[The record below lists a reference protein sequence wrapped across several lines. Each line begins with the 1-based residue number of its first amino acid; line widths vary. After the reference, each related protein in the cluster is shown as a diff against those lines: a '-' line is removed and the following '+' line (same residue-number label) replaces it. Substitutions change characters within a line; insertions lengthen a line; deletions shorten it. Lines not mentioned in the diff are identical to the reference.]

1 LSPDRTPTLVR
12 LVQISVPRGKR
23 EATLGVLDN
32 EGIDYVVNDESS
44 GRDIAAVVTFPLPT
58 NAVEPVLEELRGVGL
73 NDDTYTVITE
83 ANTVISRDFEA
94 LEDRYAEEKDE
105 DRIAREEL
113 TAKAEALA
121 PSLTNYVLLTVIS
134 AVIAT
139 AGLLLDSPAVV
150 VGSMVIAPLIG
161 PAMTANVGTVVD
173 DNELFIRGV
182 KLQAFGLLLAIASAT
197 VFAVLVR
204 TANVVPPIADVTS
217 VGQVRE
223 RVAPDFLSLVVA
235 LGAGAAGVLS
245 LTSGVSTA
253 LVGVMIAVALI
264 PPAATVGIG
273 IAWGQPLVSLGSGVL
288 VLVNILSINLAVLVG
303 LWYQGYRTE
312 HWFREGS
319 ARSATVKRIGVL
331 VVSILILSAFLGG
344 VTLDSYQRATTSAE
358 IREQVEGTVD
368 PPAQVLDVEVEQSNS
383 VIFREPRRVVV
394 TVGIPP
400 GTETPGLAAEL
411 GSVVDSAAGTDVETS
426 VHYVVVERA

>member
-1 LSPDRTPTLVR
+1 MR
-12 LVQISVPRGKR
+12 LVQISVPQGKLDSV
-23 EATLGVLDN
+23 ESVLDE
-32 EGIDYVVNDESS
+32 EGIDYVVHEEAS
-44 GRDIAAVVTFPLPT
+44 GRDTEAVVSFPLPT
-58 NAVEPVLEELRGVGL
+58 NAVEPILEALRNVGL
-73 NDDTYTVITE
+73 SSDTYTVITE
-83 ANTVISRDFEA
+83 ANTVLSRDFDA
-94 LEDRYAEEKDE
+94 LEERYAEEKDE

-113 TAKAEALA
+113 TAKAEELA
-121 PSLTNYVLLTVIS
+121 PSLQTYIIMTVVS

-139 AGLLLDSPAVV
+139 AGLLLNSPAVV

-173 DNELFIRGV
+173 DHELFIRGV

-197 VFAVLVR
+197 VFAVIVR
-204 TANVVPPIADVTS
+204 TANVVPPIADVTT
-217 VGQVRE
+217 VDQIRE

-235 LGAGAAGVLS
+235 LGAGTAGVLS

-303 LWYQGYRTE
+303 LWYQGYRPE
-312 HWFREGS
+312 SWFRES
-319 ARSATVKRIGVL
+319 DARSATVKRIGVL
-331 VVSILILSAFLGG
+331 VVSILVLSAFLGG
-344 VTLDSYQRATTSAE
+344 VTLDSFNRATTSAE
-358 IREQVEGTVD
+358 IQERVSDSIEQ
-368 PPAQVLDVEVEQSNS
+368 PNRVLEVEVERTNTVLFQ
-383 VIFREPRRVVV
+383 EPRQVVV

-400 GTETPGLAAEL
+400 GTDPPELAGRL
-411 GSVVDSAAGTDVETS
+411 NRVVDDVAGQDVQIS
-426 VHYVVVERA
+426 IRYIVVEQG

>member
-1 LSPDRTPTLVR
+1 MR
-12 LVQISVPRGKR
+12 LVQISVPQGKLESVR
-23 EATLGVLDN
+23 GVLDD
-32 EGIDYVVNDESS
+32 EGIDYVVGAESS
-44 GRDIAAVVTFPLPT
+44 GRDIDAIVTFPLPT
-58 NAVEPVLEELRGVGL
+58 NAVEPVLESLRDVGL
-73 NDDTYTVITE
+73 KDDTYTVITE
-83 ANTVISRDFEA
+83 ANTVISREFEA

-113 TAKAEALA
+113 TAKAESMAPAL
-121 PSLTNYVLLTVIS
+121 STYVIMTVIS

-139 AGLLLDSPAVV
+139 AGLLLNSPAVV

-173 DNELFIRGV
+173 DHELFVRGV
-182 KLQAFGLLLAIASAT
+182 KLQALGLLVAIASAT

-204 TANVVPPIADVTS
+204 TGNVVPPIADVTT
-217 VGQVRE
+217 VQQVRE

-303 LWYQGYRTE
+303 LWYQGYRPE
-312 HWFREGS
+312 HWFRES
-319 ARSATVKRIGVL
+319 DARSATGKRIGVL
-331 VVSILILSAFLGG
+331 VVSILVLSAFLGG
-344 VTLDSYQRATTSAE
+344 VTLDTYQRATTEEAIQE
-358 IREQVEGTVD
+358 RVEGTVE
-368 PPAQVLDVEVEQSNS
+368 PPRQVIGVEVEHSNA
-383 VIFREPRRVVV
+383 VLFQEPRHVVV
-394 TVGIPP
+394 TVGVPP
-400 GTETPGLAAEL
+400 GTEPPGLASEL
-411 GSVVDSAAGTDVETS
+411 DSVVDSAAGQDVETS
-426 VHYVVVERA
+426 VRYITVERG